1 MSIAL
6 GLWIAAAPIIGLVWL
21 VRFIF
26 MGMMLRRG
34 DILGS
39 HSYQA
44 DTNEQNTPWGAD
56 AAPRLSVF
64 VAAKD
69 EQDNIEACVTSLL
82 DQDYPNFEVIVI
94 DDRSRDRTPG
104 ILRDLKNTAKQPSNP
119 ASGDAR
125 AGLRVVTLQDL
136 PDGWF
141 GKSHA
146 MHEGVSLSSSDW
158 FVFTDADCRQTSR
171 RTLSVAMSE
180 VLSKDVDFLSI
191 IPVLETKTA
200 WERVL
205 QPACAFM
212 LILWFLPHRTND
224 PARKTAYANGAFMLI
239 RKSCYDAIGGHE
251 RVRGEV
257 NEDVKLAQNAK
268 RMGFKLR
275 VVENDDLYRT
285 RMYATP
291 SEAWRGWTRIFY
303 GSLGTLRRLRISVL
317 MILTYTILPWASLA
331 VSLFVLYRPGTASNQ
346 LWSLAAGA
354 WMGVLM
360 LHHLTLWRYYGMLR
374 IGRLWS
380 LAYLPGAVV
389 TLAMLFSSML
399 KVIGVTGTT
408 WRGTTYS
415 ASPAAKTVGVE
426 DRLPYNQRDKV
437 HHLADGESN

>member
-6 GLWIAAAPIIGLVWL
+6 GIWIAAAPIIGLVWL

-26 MGMMLRRG
+26 MGIMLRDG
-34 DILGS
+34 NTLSSDS
-39 HSYQA
+39 FMT
-44 DTNEQNTPWGAD
+44 DKKEQDAPWDAG
-56 AAPRLSVF
+56 AAPRLTVL

-94 DDRSRDRTPG
+94 DDRSRDRTPD
-104 ILRDLKNTAKQPSNP
+104 ILRDLKNHVERPSNP
-119 ASGDAR
+119 DSRGAQD
-125 AGLRVVTLQDL
+125 GLRVVTLQDL
-136 PDGWF
+136 PSGWT
-141 GKSHA
+141 GKNHA
-146 MHEGVSLSSSDW
+146 MHKGVGLSSGDW
-158 FVFTDADCRQTSR
+158 YMFTDADCRQTSR
-171 RTLSVAMSE
+171 RTLSVALRE

-239 RKSCYDAIGGHE
+239 RKKCYDAIGGHE

-275 VVENDDLYRT
+275 VVENDDLYLSW
-285 RMYATP
+285 MYATP

-331 VSLFVLYRPGTASNQ
+331 VSLFVLSRPETASNR

-354 WMGVLM
+354 WLGVLM

-415 ASPAAKTVGVE
+415 ASAAAKTVGIE